1 MVTLPT
7 LPELLE
13 AGVHFGHKTARWNP
27 KMKSSIFASKSGV
40 HIINLEKTQEQL
52 KAALDFIASETK
64 AGKTIVFVGTKKQ
77 AQEIVKK
84 AAESCGMPYVTARWL
99 GGTLTNFDIVQRAFK
114 KLERSKLTLQSKEAE
129 EMTKRD
135 KSLMQK
141 DIEKSERL
149 VGGLVNLQ
157 KRPDILILIGAY
169 DEKNAILE
177 ANMLGI
183 PTIALVDSNAD
194 PRKVTYPIA
203 ANDDATKSIF
213 LFSELFAKV
222 IRESRVAVSKR
233 QDTSSNN
240 QTNSNNK

>member
-1 MVTLPT
+1 MVILPT

-40 HIINLEKTQEQL
+40 HIINLEKTLEQL
-52 KAALDFIASETK
+52 KAALDFLAVEAK
-64 AGKTIVFVGTKKQ
+64 GGKTIVFVGTKKQ

-84 AAESCGMPYVTARWL
+84 AAESCGMPYATSRWL
-99 GGTLTNFDIVQRAFK
+99 GGTITNFEIVQRAFK
-114 KLERSKLTLQSKEAE
+114 KLERARLTLQGNESLELS
-129 EMTKRD
+129 KRD
-135 KSLMQK
+135 KSLLQK
-141 DIEKSERL
+141 EIEKSEKL

-194 PRKVTYPIA
+194 PKKVTYPIA
-203 ANDDATKSIF
+203 ANDDATKSIS
-213 LFSELFAKV
+213 LFSDLFAKTIKENKLAAKV
-222 IRESRVAVSKR
+222 TESK
-233 QDTSSNN
+233 
-240 QTNSNNK
+240 

>member
-1 MVTLPT
+1 MVTIPT

-40 HIINLEKTQEQL
+40 HIINLEKSQEQL
-52 KAALDFIASETK
+52 KVALDFLAQEAK
-64 AGKTIVFVGTKKQ
+64 AGKTVVFVGTKKQ

-84 AAESCGMPYVTARWL
+84 AAESCNMPFVTSRWL
-99 GGTLTNFDIVQRAFK
+99 GGTITNFEIVQKAFK
-114 KLERSKLTLQSKEAE
+114 KLERSKLTLQSNEAE

-141 DIEKSERL
+141 EIEKKER
-149 VGGLVNLQ
+149 VIGGLVNLQ

-177 ANMLGI
+177 ANMQGI

-194 PRKVTYPIA
+194 PTKVTYPIA
-203 ANDDATKSIF
+203 ANDDATKSIS
-213 LFSELFAKV
+213 LFAELFAKV
-222 IRESRVAVSKR
+222 IRESVIAQKVTK
-233 QDTSSNN
+233 
-240 QTNSNNK
+240 